1 MIAYTLPSLVAPL
14 GTIRTHIEG
23 QLLAQA
29 HRIAENRTVA
39 GVHFPVDSLAGQTL
53 AKALADYF
61 LWQCG
66 VEIPVCPQVVNP
78 GDAQASADFTQKS
91 FTANV
96 DNQLTVPALE
106 INSPLRWIA
115 KAASGEWT

>member
-1 MIAYTLPSLVAPL
+1 MIAYTLPSLIAPA
-14 GTIRTHIEG
+14 GPSRNHFAA

-61 LWQCG
+61 LLQCG
-66 VEIPVCPQVVNP
+66 KLDKVFLQTVKPV
-78 GDAQASADFTQKS
+78 DADADTDFKANS
-91 FTANV
+91 FVPNTAGE
-96 DNQLTVPALE
+96 LTDLVTS
-106 INSPLRWIA
+106 NTSPLRWITT
-115 KAASGEWT
+115 AADKEWR